1 MREMN
6 GVEEAALLLKTLGHP
21 VRLRI
26 VTGLIARQCACVKD
40 IWECLGMP
48 QAVVSQHL
56 KVMKESGILTARREG
71 NKVCYSVNGA
81 LLAGIVQLLLPPGG
95 PARPFSG

>member
-1 MREMN
+1 MRDFN
-6 GVEEAALLLKTLGHP
+6 GLEEAALLLKTMGHP
-21 VRLRI
+21 VRLKI
-26 VTGLIARQCACVKD
+26 VIGLAAQECACVKE

-71 NKVCYSVNGA
+71 NKVCYAVNGQ
-81 LLAGIVQLLLPPGG
+81 LLAGIAQLLLPGG
-95 PARPFSG
+95 PAQPLSG